1 MTQNRST
8 RGLAVLVA
16 GLLGIGSP
24 AFASV
29 IYNSIPAPLPGNVP
43 SLGYQATQTSEFGD
57 LISFAAGPRSL
68 TDVTLVMSDWATE
81 STYEAVGTSA
91 GFNVPL
97 TLNLYDVGPGNSVG
111 SVISSQTINAFVPW
125 RPEADPTCP
134 GGTAWR
140 DGGGI
145 CWNGLAFVVTF
156 DFSGVLVPDSI
167 IYGLAFNTGTWG
179 YAPRGAPGPYD
190 SLNFGLADVPPT
202 VGTNPF
208 PDTAYWN
215 TATAANYTDGGAG
228 GVGTLRQDTTW
239 SPFSG
244 AIEFDAVAAVP
255 EAPTLALFAAGLIG
269 LGFSSR
275 KKK

>member
-1 MTQNRST
+1 
-8 RGLAVLVA
+8 
-16 GLLGIGSP
+16 
-24 AFASV
+24 
-29 IYNSIPAPLPGNVP
+29 
-43 SLGYQATQTSEFGD
+43 
-57 LISFAAGPRSL
+57 
-68 TDVTLVMSDWATE
+68 MSDWATE

-145 CWNGLAFVVTF
+145 CWNGLAFEVTF

-190 SLNFGLADVPPT
+190 SLNFGLADLPPT

-208 PDTAYWN
+208 PIPPIGIPRPLQITPTVAL
-215 TATAANYTDGGAG
+215 AASEPSGR
-228 GVGTLRQDTTW
+228 TLR
-239 SPFSG
+239 G
-244 AIEFDAVAAVP
+244 AP
-255 EAPTLALFAAGLIG
+255 SAGR
-269 LGFSSR
+269 SSSTP
-275 KKK
+275 